1 MTDLPTLLRLL
12 PSSVVE
18 TLSPEQRKQLLKAL
32 SVVGC
37 LPVNEPKTEPL
48 KGPEDLLEIL
58 RTIQEQIEPHS
69 NDESDEKRKSDDTS
83 PT

>member
-32 SVVGC
+32 SAVGC
-37 LPVNEPKTEPL
+37 LPVNGPKTEPL

-58 RTIQEQIEPHS
+58 RTIQEQIEPHLPK
-69 NDESDEKRKSDDTS
+69 DESQDEKENE
-83 PT
+83 